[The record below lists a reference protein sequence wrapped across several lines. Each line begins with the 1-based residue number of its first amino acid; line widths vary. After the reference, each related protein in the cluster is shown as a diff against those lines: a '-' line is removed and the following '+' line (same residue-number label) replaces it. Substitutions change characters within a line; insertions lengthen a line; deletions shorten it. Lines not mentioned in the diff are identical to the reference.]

1 MILDSVV
8 MSRENLSL
16 VTDADV
22 NLAISFLKRQSNVL
36 SFNRALESLGV
47 VFRPQNL
54 RPRWN
59 KTSHYAESPPGD
71 SSVKPQLK
79 SSNLIV
85 GETRSY
91 CACRGECLFEC
102 AKPEMLVDAFLFL

>member
-36 SFNRALESLGV
+36 SFNRALESLGGG
-47 VFRPQNL
+47 FQTP
-54 RPRWN
+54 
-59 KTSHYAESPPGD
+59 ESQASMEQD
-71 SSVKPQLK
+71 
-79 SSNLIV
+79 I
-85 GETRSY
+85 T
-91 CACRGECLFEC
+91 ACR
-102 AKPEMLVDAFLFL
+102 VTSR